1 MYLGRTGPFKKS
13 LKNIRAFFSPA
24 QLAQFKNGS
33 GWACPPGFGLARL
46 KLKKKEFLVKKK
58 KFWVT
63 HFFKVSPLLFY
74 NVCKTKKS
82 I

>member
-1 MYLGRTGPFKKS
+1 MDLGRPGPFKKS

-24 QLAQFKNGS
+24 QLAQLKNGS

-58 KFWVT
+58 TFWANP
-63 HFFKVSPLLFY
+63 FF
-74 NVCKTKKS
+74 
-82 I
+82 